1 MTTKKELY
9 EKAKQMGIKNRSKM
23 TKQQLEEALI
33 IHYAN
38 EWYNDLLTTDD
49 VSLNLLSATDDVSF
63 NLLSVDIPNDN
74 Q

>member
-9 EKAKQMGIKNRSKM
+9 EKAKQMGVKGISRM

-33 IHYAN
+33 IYTAN

-49 VSLNLLSATDDVSF
+49 VSLNLLS
-63 NLLSVDIPNDN
+63 VDIPNDN

>member
-9 EKAKQMGIKNRSKM
+9 EKAKQMGIKNRSRM
-23 TKQQLEEALI
+23 NKQQLEDALI
-33 IHYAN
+33 ICYAN
-38 EWYNDLLTTDD
+38 EWYNNLLTSCD
-49 VSLNLLSATDDVSF
+49 LSPATDDVSF